1 MNRKKTIL
9 MGAGVFTILHV
20 AVVLCAEPIVTVGNF
35 SQANTGE
42 MIPLHWESL
51 TFKKIKAHTIYKI
64 VEDQGRTVVK
74 AYSLASA
81 SGLIRKISIDV
92 KQYPIIQ
99 WQWKI
104 TQINEKSD
112 VTQKAGDDY
121 PARIY
126 VAFIYDPD
134 KAGFWEKTKFETAR
148 MVYGQYPPAT
158 VVTYV
163 WANRAPKETRVP
175 NPYVDRVMMIA
186 VQSGEEKAGTWV
198 TEERN
203 IYQDYV
209 DSFGHPPLLTSGVAI
224 MTDTDN
230 TGETSTAF
238 YGDIFFKSTSGDP
251 IQ

>member
-1 MNRKKTIL
+1 M
-9 MGAGVFTILHV
+9 V
-20 AVVLCAEPIVTVGNF
+20 AVAVILQAAVVVCAEPIVTVGNF
-35 SQANTGE
+35 SQADIGE
-42 MIPLHWESL
+42 ILPPDWEPL
-51 TFKKIKAHTIYKI
+51 TFKKIKTHTLYQI

-74 AYSLASA
+74 AQSKTSA
-81 SGLIRKISIDV
+81 SGLIRKIGIDV
-92 KQYPIIQ
+92 QKYPILQ
-99 WQWKI
+99 WKWKI

-112 VTQKAGDDY
+112 VTQKQGDDY

-134 KAGFWEKTKFETAR
+134 AAGFWEKTKFETVR
-148 MVYGQYPPAT
+148 LLYGEYPPAT
-158 VVTYV
+158 VVTYI
-163 WANRAPKETRVP
+163 WANKVPKETRVP

-186 VQSGEEKAGTWV
+186 VQSGEEKVGSWV

-209 DSFGHPPLLTSGVAI
+209 ESFGHPPPLTSGVAI

-238 YGDIFFKSTSGDP
+238 YGDIIFKSALGTP
-251 IQ
+251 MQ

>member
-1 MNRKKTIL
+1 MNRKTQVLMAVGVAMIL
-9 MGAGVFTILHV
+9 QV
-20 AVVLCAEPIVTVGNF
+20 AVAFCAEPIVTVGNF
-35 SQANTGE
+35 SQADPGE
-42 MIPLHWESL
+42 IIPRDWEAL
-51 TFKKIKAHTIYKI
+51 TFKKIKAHTLYQI
-64 VEDQGRTVVK
+64 VEDQGRTVIK
-74 AYSLASA
+74 AQSKASA
-81 SGLIRKISIDV
+81 SGLIRKIGIDV
-92 KQYPIIQ
+92 KKYPILQ

-112 VTQKAGDDY
+112 VTQKQGDDY

-134 KAGFWEKTKFETAR
+134 AAGFWEKTKFNTVR
-148 MVYGQYPPAT
+148 LLYGEYPPAT
-158 VVTYV
+158 VVTYI
-163 WANRAPKETRVP
+163 WANKASKETRVP

-186 VQSGEEKAGTWV
+186 VQSGEEKVGTWV

-209 DSFGHPPLLTSGVAI
+209 DSFGHPPPLTSGVAI

-238 YGDIFFKSTSGDP
+238 YGDILFKSTLDAP

>member
-1 MNRKKTIL
+1 MA
-9 MGAGVFTILHV
+9 AGVAAILQLT
-20 AVVLCAEPIVTVGNF
+20 VVVWAEQIVTVGNF
-35 SQANTGE
+35 SQADMGE
-42 MIPLHWESL
+42 IIPPDWEAL
-51 TFKKIKAHTIYKI
+51 TFKKIKAHTQYQI
-64 VEDQGRTVVK
+64 VEDLGRTVVK
-74 AYSLASA
+74 AQSKASA
-81 SGLIRKISIDV
+81 SGLIRKMGIDV
-92 KQYPIIQ
+92 KKYPILQ

-112 VTQKAGDDY
+112 VTQKQGDDY

-134 KAGFWEKTKFETAR
+134 VAGFWEKTKFNTVR
-148 MVYGQYPPAT
+148 LLYGEYPPAT
-158 VVTYV
+158 VVTYI
-163 WANRAPKETRVP
+163 WANKASKETRVP

-186 VQSGEEKAGTWV
+186 VQSGKEKVGTWV

-209 DSFGHPPLLTSGVAI
+209 ESFGHPPPLTSGVAI

-238 YGDIFFKSTSGDP
+238 YGDIIFKSTLEAP

>member
-1 MNRKKTIL
+1 MNRKKHMWMAI
-9 MGAGVFTILHV
+9 GVVMVLHV
-20 AVVLCAEPIVTVGNF
+20 AAVLCAEPIIILGHF

-42 MIPLHWESL
+42 IIPRYWEPL
-51 TFKKIKAHTIYKI
+51 TFKKIKAHTIYRI

-74 AYSLASA
+74 AHSQASA
-81 SGLIRKISIDV
+81 SGLIRKTGIDV
-92 KQYPIIQ
+92 KKYPIIQ

-104 TQINEKSD
+104 SQINEKSD
-112 VTQKAGDDY
+112 VTQKKGDDY

-126 VAFIYDPD
+126 VAFEYDPD
-134 KAGFWEKTKFETAR
+134 AAGFWEKTRFETAR
-148 MVYGQYPPAT
+148 LVYGEYPPAT
-158 VVTYV
+158 VVTYI
-163 WANRAPKETRVP
+163 WANRVPKETRVP

-186 VQSGEEKAGTWV
+186 VQSGEEKVDTWV

-209 DSFGHPPLLTSGVAI
+209 DSFGHPPPLTSGVAI

-238 YGDIFFKSTSGDP
+238 YGDIVFKSTSGAP
-251 IQ
+251 AQ